1 MVLSIRKMQYLI
13 INGYTQIVIKP
24 RKSDFMSRRVQRVH
38 YNLSDVDDLMKP
50 SKEDINAILRAADE
64 IIATA
69 GRAMLAKILK
79 GSKDKKVLEHKLDE
93 CPSYGYYNSL
103 TISEIT
109 RIIDWMIINDYLH
122 IDYNYRLPMIVFS
135 QKGWELYKPVY
146 ADELY
151 NEILKVSGNSETD
164 LINRLLTTNREV
176 IEILLIQVGESRNIG
191 VIKFLENWKEN
202 EVKKVRKMIN
212 RAIMAIKD

>member
-1 MVLSIRKMQYLI
+1 
-13 INGYTQIVIKP
+13 
-24 RKSDFMSRRVQRVH
+24 MSRRVQRVH
-38 YNLSDVDDLMKP
+38 YQLSNVDDVMKP
-50 SKEDINAILRAADE
+50 SQEDMKNILRAADE

-79 GSKDKKVLEHKLDE
+79 GSKDKRVLEFKHDE

-103 TISEIT
+103 TIPEIT
-109 RIIDWMIINDYLH
+109 KIVDWMIINDYLD

-135 QKGWELYKPVY
+135 YKGWELYKPVY

-151 NEILKVSGNSETD
+151 NKILMVASNSETD
-164 LINRLLTTNREV
+164 LINQLLITNREV
-176 IEILLIQVGESRNIG
+176 VKILLLQIGASKNIG
-191 VIKFLENWKEN
+191 AIGFLENWKEN

-212 RAIMAIKD
+212 GAINAIKN

>member
-1 MVLSIRKMQYLI
+1 
-13 INGYTQIVIKP
+13 
-24 RKSDFMSRRVQRVH
+24 MSRRVQRVH
-38 YNLSDVDDLMKP
+38 YQLSDVGDLVRP
-50 SKEDINAILRAADE
+50 SQKDINNILRAADE

-79 GSKDKKVLEHKLDE
+79 GSKDKKVLELKFDE

-109 RIIDWMIINDYLH
+109 KIVDWMIINDYLD

-135 QKGWELYKPVY
+135 YKGWELYKPIY

-151 NEILKVSGNSETD
+151 NKILVVAENSETD
-164 LINRLLTTNREV
+164 LINQLLKTNREV
-176 IEILLIQVGESRNIG
+176 IKIVLLQVGASKNIG
-191 VIKFLENWKEN
+191 VIRFLENWKEN
-202 EVKKVRKMIN
+202 EVKKVRSMIN
-212 RAIMAIKD
+212 GAINAIKK